1 MLGKIE
7 GNMRRGQQW
16 MRWLDSNVNAMD
28 MNLSELQEMV
38 RDREAWYAISMWL
51 QRVRQDLS
59 AEQQQTIPLNT
70 VLVLLDY
77 CNKIFNTI
85 HWTANKQQIFLTVL
99 KAEKSRDQVAGKPC
113 IWWGLGVS
121 FCVLPWEMQRERE
134 RKLVYSSSYKS
145 TNLIMRVP
153 PSWSVEGDFICQLDW
168 VNGCLDNW

>member
-1 MLGKIE
+1 MWNLGSPWNFTYHALLNIFSLQKSLMLGKIE

-99 KAEKSRDQVAGKPC
+99 KAGKSRIK
-113 IWWGLGVS
+113 
-121 FCVLPWEMQRERE
+121 VLAVQH
-134 RKLVYSSSYKS
+134 LVR
-145 TNLIMRVP
+145 T
-153 PSWSVEGDFICQLDW
+153 PSWLIVGHLLPVSSHDRKTEGSLWSLFY
-168 VNGCLDNW
+168 